1 MWILE
6 ISKVLMYE
14 FHYDYSKNKYG
25 SKSKLLNSQTL
36 MSHNLMYEMSED
48 FYEDFSSNKEMFD
61 VSNFSTKSKC
71 YDNSAKLV
79 LEKMQHESRGVTI

>member
-1 MWILE
+1 
-6 ISKVLMYE
+6 
-14 FHYDYSKNKYG
+14 
-25 SKSKLLNSQTL
+25 

-79 LEKMQHESRGVTI
+79 LEKMQHESRGVAI